1 MNFKDTNP
9 YCLVGFTLLFASI
22 VMNIIGDK
30 KQIFLNF
37 METLNPEQKKIYGE
51 IIYERLSIYIKGMIL
66 GVLLGIFYLYKF
78 PKDKF
83 KICKFFTIVFTI
95 KLGFYYIY
103 PKSTL
108 MLYHLK
114 TQEQISAW
122 TDIYLY
128 MKKRWITSIVISAIS
143 YLIIAKYLF

>member
-1 MNFKDTNP
+1 MNFKNTNP
-9 YCLVGFTLLFASI
+9 YCLVGFILLFTSI
-22 VMNIIGDK
+22 IMNLFGDK
-30 KQIFLNF
+30 RKIFIDF
-37 METLNPEQKKIYGE
+37 MSTLNPGQKKIYGE

-66 GVLLGIFYLYKF
+66 GVLLGIFYLYKY

-83 KICKFFTIVFTI
+83 KICKFFAIVFII
-95 KLGFYYIY
+95 KLGFYYVY
-103 PKSTL
+103 PKSTM

-128 MKKRWITSIVISAIS
+128 MKKRWITSLIISAIS
-143 YLIIAKYLF
+143 YFFIAKYLF